1 VSATAVSLCRL
12 QQALKRDPQVHPT
25 THLNALFGQFVE
37 QQVAARRREFS
48 GRPWRPD
55 NGSCRS
61 SPLPPDTPR
70 KPHGAAFIRLTPLRL
85 RGVRLAIDCLNCHP
99 IEIEPHVECDRA
111 IARRV
116 QAAAGFGVIAE
127 QATGYPGY
135 DSFITRD
142 KATIGRILKD
152 NGYRTSWFGK
162 DHNTPDFQA
171 SQDGPFDQWPIGMGF
186 EYFYGFIGGTP
197 ASGSRTCFA
206 MRPRFILILA
216 SPAGTSSPPWRTMRL
231 RI

>member
-1 VSATAVSLCRL
+1 MAFACVLPGPSGDDSHPGVRVWPYRHPSLCGGVNNGDVSATAVSLCRL
-12 QQALKRDPQVHPT
+12 QQALKRDPQVHLT

-37 QQVAARRREFS
+37 QQVAARRWEFS

-116 QAAAGFGVIAE
+116 QAAL
-127 QATGYPGY
+127 
-135 DSFITRD
+135 RD
-142 KATIGRILKD
+142 AR
-152 NGYRTSWFGK
+152 
-162 DHNTPDFQA
+162 A
-171 SQDGPFDQWPIGMGF
+171 
-186 EYFYGFIGGTP
+186 
-197 ASGSRTCFA
+197 
-206 MRPRFILILA
+206 
-216 SPAGTSSPPWRTMRL
+216 
-231 RI
+231 

>member
-1 VSATAVSLCRL
+1 MAFACVLPGPSGDDSHPGAGVAIPTSVDMRRSQQRRCERHRGFALQIAAGAEARSA
-12 QQALKRDPQVHPT
+12 VHPT

-37 QQVAARRREFS
+37 QQVAARRWEFS

-116 QAAAGFGVIAE
+116 QAAL
-127 QATGYPGY
+127 
-135 DSFITRD
+135 RD
-142 KATIGRILKD
+142 AR
-152 NGYRTSWFGK
+152 
-162 DHNTPDFQA
+162 A
-171 SQDGPFDQWPIGMGF
+171 
-186 EYFYGFIGGTP
+186 
-197 ASGSRTCFA
+197 
-206 MRPRFILILA
+206 
-216 SPAGTSSPPWRTMRL
+216 
-231 RI
+231 